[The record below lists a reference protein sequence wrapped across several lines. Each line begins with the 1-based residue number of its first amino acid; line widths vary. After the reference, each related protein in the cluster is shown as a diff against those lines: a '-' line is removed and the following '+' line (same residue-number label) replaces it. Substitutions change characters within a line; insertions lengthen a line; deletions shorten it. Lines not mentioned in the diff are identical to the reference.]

1 MTVMTMKMMLLLL
14 LGGDG
19 DNDGN
24 NDVDGDDVD
33 GREASP
39 IKGAARKKRSSDA
52 PRHFFAAICPL
63 PATLCQ

>member
-1 MTVMTMKMMLLLL
+1 MVLLRVMLLL
-14 LGGDG
+14 GSDGDGDG
-19 DNDGN
+19 DND
-24 NDVDGDDVD
+24 VDGGGVD

-39 IKGAARKKRSSDA
+39 IKSAARKKRSSDA

>member
-1 MTVMTMKMMLLLL
+1 MIMAMKMLL
-14 LGGDG
+14 LGGDSDG
-19 DNDGN
+19 DGN
-24 NDVDGDDVD
+24 NDVDGDVD